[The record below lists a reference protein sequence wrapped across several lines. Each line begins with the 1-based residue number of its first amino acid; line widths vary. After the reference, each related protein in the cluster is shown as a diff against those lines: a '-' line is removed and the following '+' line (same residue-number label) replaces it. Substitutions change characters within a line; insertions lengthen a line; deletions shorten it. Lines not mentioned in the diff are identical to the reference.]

1 MGTGE
6 LTGAAPAIPRG
17 DAALFLDID
26 GTLIDIAP
34 TPRSVEVPAGL
45 PALLGRLS
53 RRFAGSL
60 AFVSGRDIEDI
71 DRLFRPFRFPA
82 AGVHGAERRDALGN
96 RHFTGLTR
104 EDLTPARAE
113 LKRFAACHPALLLE
127 DKGVSL
133 ALHFRQAPE
142 LEAAVR
148 EALEQARIRLPPEAH
163 LQSGHCVIELKGG
176 SASKRTAIEEFM
188 QEPPFAGRVPV
199 YLGDDLTDMD
209 ALTHVHSVGGL
220 GIYVGPEP
228 QLGLGWLPSPAAVL
242 KWLRSLDTK

>member
-1 MGTGE
+1 M
-6 LTGAAPAIPRG
+6 TGASIPIPRN

-34 TPRSVEVPAGL
+34 TPGSVEVPPGL

-60 AFVSGRDIEDI
+60 ALVSGRALEDI

-82 AGVHGAERRDALGN
+82 AGIHGAERRDALGN
-96 RHFTGLTR
+96 HHYIGLSS
-104 EDLTPARAE
+104 EDLSPAREE
-113 LKRFAACHPALLLE
+113 LRRFAARHPALLLE
-127 DKGVSL
+127 DKGLSL

-148 EALEQARIRLPPEAH
+148 EALEQVRIRLPPEAH
-163 LQSGHCVIELKGG
+163 LQPGHCVIELKGG
-176 SASKRTAIEEFM
+176 SASKRAAIEAFL

-209 ALTHVHSVGGL
+209 ALTHVQSAGGL

-228 QLGLGWLPSPAAVL
+228 QSGLAWLPRPAAVL
-242 KWLRSLDTK
+242 EWLRSLDAK